1 MSLPIDAFTGIL
13 HPEVKS
19 YIDTLAGDSDPL
31 LDALTD
37 YAHEREFPLVG
48 RASGRAI
55 GLFSRMIGA
64 RRVFEFGSGFGY
76 SAYFFASAV
85 GEGGEVH
92 GAEKDE
98 WELDAHR
105 RLYAGSPL
113 QERIHIH
120 HGEAFEV
127 LDALPGDF
135 DVFFLDLDK
144 IDYPRAL
151 EVAKTRLRAGG
162 LILADNVL
170 WGGKTSRPVPEE
182 DESTAALQRYNRL
195 VHQDPDLETVI
206 LASGDGLAVSLKRG

>member
-19 YIDTLAGDSDPL
+19 YIDDLAGEPDSL
-31 LDALTD
+31 LNALTD
-37 YAHEREFPLVG
+37 YAQERGFPLVG

-55 GLFSRMIGA
+55 GLFSRLIGA
-64 RRVFEFGSGFGY
+64 KRVFEFGSGFGY
-76 SAYFFASAV
+76 SAYFFASAL

-113 QERIHIH
+113 IERIHIH

-127 LDALPGDF
+127 LEGLPGEF

-151 EVAKTRLRAGG
+151 EVAKTRLRTGG

-170 WGGKTSRPVPEE
+170 WGGKTARPALEE
-182 DESTAALQRYNRL
+182 DESTAALQRYNQL
-195 VHQDPDLETVI
+195 VHNDPDLETVV
-206 LASGDGLAVSLKRG
+206 LASGDGLAVSLKLG

>member
-13 HPEVKS
+13 HPEVKA
-19 YIDTLAGDSDPL
+19 YIDALAEDSDPL
-31 LDALTD
+31 LEALTD
-37 YAHEREFPLVG
+37 YADERGFPLVG

-55 GLFSRMIGA
+55 GLFSRLIGA
-64 RRVFEFGSGFGY
+64 RRVYEFGSGFGY
-76 SAYFFASAV
+76 SAYFFAAAV
-85 GEGGEVH
+85 GDGGEVH

-98 WELDAHR
+98 WELEAHR
-105 RLYAGSPL
+105 RLYADSPL
-113 QERIHIH
+113 KERIHIH

-127 LDALPGDF
+127 LDGLPGDF

-151 EVAKTRLRAGG
+151 EVAKTRLRKGG

-170 WGGKTSRPVPEE
+170 WGGKTARPVAEE
-182 DESTAALQRYNRL
+182 DESTAALQRYNHL

-206 LASGDGLAVSLKRG
+206 LASGDGLAVSLKLG